1 MLKPEAGLDGSQLVP
16 CEGSWGSSKSAFVR
30 LKPFYPVTA
39 WIFYLFIKFF
49 SLEGTTH
56 LLRAVNDLVQ
66 VFLKPLGRSSLEL
79 FPLCFS
85 PPGCVSECP
94 DPGNN
99 GDDNHRSALAALP
112 LEGIISCAEHPIQ
125 PNPAA
130 NPVV

>member
-1 MLKPEAGLDGSQLVP
+1 M
-16 CEGSWGSSKSAFVR
+16 
-30 LKPFYPVTA
+30 
-39 WIFYLFIKFF
+39 
-49 SLEGTTH
+49 
-56 LLRAVNDLVQ
+56 NDLVQ

-79 FPLCFS
+79 FLLCLS

-130 NPVV
+130 NPVVSREFSCCTVSETFVGASVHLVWFLSILV